1 MTLGERIYQ
10 LRGKAGLS
18 QGKLAEKIGVS
29 RQSVSK
35 WETDASIPELEKLVQ
50 LSDLFGVTLDELVR
64 QEKPE
69 TEPPETGAEPLETGE
84 KPTGFPTRKIVGAIL
99 LGVGLL
105 CGVLALMFGGGLLL
119 VGGYF
124 LVCGLICLTVRK
136 YPGLVIGW
144 GTLLPAMLLSHLY
157 TGVRLLYVFH
167 PGYYSNGLGINQLV
181 GIGMWLFLVGLVVR
195 TVQIVR
201 RRNRETS

>member
-1 MTLGERIYQ
+1 MRKRTLGERIYR
-10 LRGKAGLS
+10 LRGSAGLS
-18 QGKLAEKIGVS
+18 QGELAEKIGVS

-64 QEKPE
+64 QETPE
-69 TEPPETGAEPLETGE
+69 TEPAEPLKMEE
-84 KPTGFPTRKIVGAIL
+84 KPTGMPVRKIMGFVL

-119 VGGYF
+119 IGGYF

-144 GTLLPAMLLSHLY
+144 GTLLPAMLLSPLY
-157 TGVRLLYVFH
+157 TGVRLLDVFH

-181 GIGMWLFLVGLVVR
+181 GIGMWLFFVGLVVR

-201 RRNRETS
+201 RRNRERA